1 MAWKSECYRPPKS
14 VSKFTQLRAAC
25 RGSVASQSQKPQQAV
40 NVHIQH
46 SNAPSKSSSQEKS
59 ETAAKSQNDSTARQA
74 NPITTNPDAWGRLIG
89 PHNIAPS
96 KSSSQEKS
104 ETAAKSQNDSTARQA
119 NPITTNPDAWGR
131 LIGPHNIAPIRLNS
145 LETTVLL
152 DTGAQISSIGKQWVE
167 DLGLPLY
174 DLENIVDTEQAG
186 GSTLDYEGGFTEV
199 TITSDQISDLE
210 LNIPLLVVPYIPYYD
225 QLTITLGTLTLKN
238 IMEVLENTPNLS
250 PSWKYVQQSLE
261 LTEKLESNHEEDV
274 GVAQLS
280 KAITIPAFQ
289 TKGVCPKLKT
299 MACKSMS

>member
-89 PHNIAPS
+89 PHNIAP
-96 KSSSQEKS
+96 
-104 ETAAKSQNDSTARQA
+104 
-119 NPITTNPDAWGR
+119 
-131 LIGPHNIAPIRLNS
+131 IRLNS
-145 LETTVLL
+145 LETTALL
-152 DTGAQISSIGKQWVE
+152 DTGAQISSISKQWVE

-274 GVAQLS
+274 RCS
-280 KAITIPAFQ
+280 SHFQ
-289 TKGVCPKLKT
+289 RLLPFQHFKLRE
-299 MACKSMS
+299 SVQS